1 MTRQTTSR
9 LLIVDDH
16 PLILSGIQA
25 LLEGQA
31 DLDVIGT
38 AQTAHAALEAVRL
51 CRPDLVIADGTLPD
65 MSGITLV
72 RRIRETYPGIL
83 TLALTLHD
91 EGPYIREFVKAGVNG
106 FVLKRSAAEDLLHAV
121 RAVLHGGTYI
131 DPAVMSKICSI
142 VPDNAIQTDVLSE
155 REECVVRLV
164 AEGFSNKEISRRL
177 SVSVKTIETYRA
189 RACEKLGIHNRAA
202 LVRHALKE
210 GWLAQNI
217 LPSDYTV
224 ASVETGRLY
233 SPLRARP

>member
-72 RRIRETYPGIL
+72 RRIRETCPGIL

-121 RAVLHGGTYI
+121 RAVLMAEPI
-131 DPAVMSKICSI
+131 SI
-142 VPDNAIQTDVLSE
+142 PPSCRRSARSFRTT
-155 REECVVRLV
+155 R
-164 AEGFSNKEISRRL
+164 SRR
-177 SVSVKTIETYRA
+177 T
-189 RACEKLGIHNRAA
+189 C
-202 LVRHALKE
+202 
-210 GWLAQNI
+210 
-217 LPSDYTV
+217 
-224 ASVETGRLY
+224 
-233 SPLRARP
+233 

>member
-1 MTRQTTSR
+1 MNVRPPEPTQPASH
-9 LLIVDDH
+9 LF
-16 PLILSGIQA
+16 PNA
-25 LLEGQA
+25 LFRS
-31 DLDVIGT
+31 
-38 AQTAHAALEAVRL
+38 AAGV
-51 CRPDLVIADGTLPD
+51 CI
-65 MSGITLV
+65 
-72 RRIRETYPGIL
+72 GIL

-177 SVSVKTIETYRA
+177 AVSVKTIETYRA

>member
-1 MTRQTTSR
+1 M
-9 LLIVDDH
+9 IVDDH
-16 PLILSGIQA
+16 PLILSGIRA

-31 DLDVIGT
+31 DLEVIGAVQT
-38 AQTAHAALEAVRL
+38 AQAALDAAKL
-51 CRPDLVIADGTLPD
+51 YRPDLIIADGTLPD
-65 MSGITLV
+65 LSGITLI
-72 RRIRETYPGIL
+72 RRIREACPGIL

-91 EGPYIREFVKAGVNG
+91 EGPYVREFVKAGVNG

-131 DPAVMSKICSI
+131 DPAVISKVCSI
-142 VPDNAIQTDVLSE
+142 LPDNEIRMDILSE

-177 SVSVKTIETYRA
+177 AVSVKTIETYRA
-189 RACEKLGIHNRAA
+189 RACEKLDIHNRAA

-224 ASVETGRLY
+224 ATVTGGEGFHSFRV
-233 SPLRARP
+233 RPGPGAV